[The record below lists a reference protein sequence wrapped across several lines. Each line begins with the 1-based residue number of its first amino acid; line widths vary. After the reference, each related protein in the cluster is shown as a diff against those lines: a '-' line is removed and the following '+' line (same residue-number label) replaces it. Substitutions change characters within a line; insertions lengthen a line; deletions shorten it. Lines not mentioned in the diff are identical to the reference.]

1 MDLSHLKEFRQRA
14 VLSQQQLSEK
24 SGVARDTI
32 SKLENGQRQAYP
44 ATVHKLAAGLN
55 VEPQVL
61 ARGTR
66 GFEESQEPVDK
77 SVEEGAEKRP
87 GGPGR
92 KKAGF

>member
-1 MDLSHLKEFRQRA
+1 MDLPHLKEFRQRA

-61 ARGTR
+61 VRGN
-66 GFEESQEPVDK
+66 
-77 SVEEGAEKRP
+77 VEGPQDSTEGEEKRP
-87 GGPGR
+87 GKPGR

>member
-14 VLSQQQLSEK
+14 VLSQQQLSER

-61 ARGTR
+61 ARGI
-66 GFEESQEPVDK
+66 EEPQE
-77 SVEEGAEKRP
+77 SSEEGVEKRP

>member
-61 ARGTR
+61 VRGN
-66 GFEESQEPVDK
+66 
-77 SVEEGAEKRP
+77 EGPQDSTEGEEKRP
-87 GGPGR
+87 GKPGR